1 MTKSSKNILWLKE
14 LSQSDVKLVG
24 SKNANLGELYNH
36 LRPKGINIPNAF
48 AITSRAYF
56 SFIKEAGL
64 EEKISRIISQLQVKD
79 IGKLQKTGK
88 AIRAMILNT
97 SWPKHITEEILEAY
111 HRLSREY
118 GEERTDVAV
127 RASATMEGLAKF
139 SFAGQ
144 QESYLNIRGDQALQ
158 RAIQKCLASLFTDQ
172 ALVYRKEAGFSKTKI
187 ALSIGIQKMIR
198 SDLGSAGVMFTLDTE
213 SGFSNVVLINSAF
226 GLGEFL
232 VRGKVI
238 PDEFWI
244 FKPSLKKHFPAI
256 IKKQLGN
263 QKEKLVYGKSGTKK
277 ANLLKK
283 EMGRFSLSD
292 EEILTLAKWG
302 VQIEDYYSRIQGSW
316 NPRDIEWAKDGRTNK
331 LFIVETRPETVYRGK
346 EITSYS
352 EYRLKTEKLPILQ
365 GVAIGEKVVSGRVR
379 VINRI
384 SELNTFKPGEILVT
398 RLTDPGWISIIRS
411 SSALIADKGSKT
423 CHAAIISREL
433 GIPCVIGTQKATQV
447 LKTGQA
453 VTVDCSGSRGRVFM
467 GKIPFQVKKYNLKK
481 IPKVKP
487 KVFINIGAPGL
498 AFKTSFLPV
507 SGVGL
512 VREEFVIANDIR
524 IHPLALYHFRQL
536 KDKVLKR
543 KIEKLTS
550 AYSDKKQFFIDRLA
564 EGIGQIAAAFW
575 PRPVIVRFSDFKTN
589 EYRQLLGGEIFELE
603 EDNPMLGWRG
613 ASRYYSPQFRPA
625 FGMECRAIKK
635 VRERFGL
642 TNVMTMIPF
651 CRTVEEGKK
660 VLKEMEKAGLK
671 KGRGGMKVYIMA
683 EIPSNILLADEF
695 LKIFDGFSIGSND
708 LTQMTLGLDRDSALV
723 AGIGDERNEAVK
735 KLIAEAIRHCR
746 RQKKYSG
753 ICGEAPSNYASFA
766 LFLAREGIES
776 ISVSPQVAIKT
787 ISLLAKAKNCKENI
801 IS

>member
-1 MTKSSKNILWLKE
+1 MIAKSSKNILWFKE
-14 LSQSDVKLVG
+14 ISYQDLPLVG
-24 SKNANLGELYNH
+24 GKNASLGEMYNH
-36 LRPKGINIPNAF
+36 LRSKGINIPNGF
-48 AITSRAYF
+48 ATTSRAYF
-56 SFIKEAGL
+56 SFIEEAGL
-64 EEKISRIISQLQVKD
+64 GKEMKRLFQQLEVKN
-79 IGKLQKTGK
+79 INNLQKTGR
-88 AIRAMILNT
+88 AIRELILRAPF
-97 SWPKHITEEILEAY
+97 PKSLEEEIREAY

-118 GEERTDVAV
+118 QEEATDVAV
-127 RASATMEGLAKF
+127 RSSATAEDLPKF

-144 QESYLNIRGDQALQ
+144 QESYLNIKGDKELQ
-158 RAIQKCLASLFTDQ
+158 RTMKKCFASLFTDRVI
-172 ALVYRKEAGFSKTKI
+172 AYREEGGFSHLKI
-187 ALSIGIQKMIR
+187 ALSIGINKMVR
-198 SDLGSAGVMFTLDTE
+198 SDLGAAGVMFTLDTE
-213 SGFSNVVLINSAF
+213 SGFPNVVLINSAF

-232 VRGKVI
+232 VKGRVT
-238 PDEFWI
+238 PDEYLV
-244 FKPSLKKHFPAI
+244 FKPGLKKGYPAI
-256 IKKQLGN
+256 IKKKRGD
-263 QKEKLVYGKSGTKK
+263 QKEKLVYGKSGVKK

-302 VQIEDYYSRIQGSW
+302 VQIEDYYSRLRGYWDPQ
-316 NPRDIEWAKDGRTNK
+316 DIEWAKDGKTNQ
-331 LFIVETRPETVYRGK
+331 LFVVQSRPETVHGGGK
-346 EITSYS
+346 KITSYQ
-352 EYRLKTEKLPILQ
+352 EYRLQSEKEPFLKGI
-365 GVAIGEKVVSGRVR
+365 AIGEKIASGRVR
-379 VINRI
+379 VIKNV
-384 SELNTFKPGEILVT
+384 SELNTFKPGEVLVT
-398 RLTDPGWISIIRS
+398 PMTDPDWVSIMKQ
-411 SSALIADKGSKT
+411 SAAIITDKGSKT
-423 CHAAIISREL
+423 CHAAIVSREL
-433 GIPCVIGTQKATQV
+433 GIPCVVGTKTATSV
-447 LKTGQA
+447 LKTGRL
-453 VTVDCSGSRGRVFM
+453 VTVNCSGSEGQVLA
-467 GKIPFQVKKYNLKK
+467 GKVPYQVKKYDLKK

-487 KVFINIGAPGL
+487 KVYVNIGAPGL

-507 SGVGL
+507 AGAGL

-550 AYSDKKQFFIDRLA
+550 AYSDKRQFFIDRLA

-575 PRPVIVRFSDFKTN
+575 PRPVIVRFADFKTN

-625 FGMECRAIKK
+625 FNMECQALKK
-635 VRERFGL
+635 VREEFGL

-671 KGRGGMKVYIMA
+671 KGRGGMKVYVMA

-708 LTQMTLGLDRDSALV
+708 LTQMTLGLDRDSAMV

-735 KLIAEAIRHCR
+735 KLVAEAILHCR

-787 ISLLAKAKNCKENI
+787 ISLLAKVKN
-801 IS
+801 